1 MLIVGWGGNCKVMGE
16 VGLVDCPNCN
26 NTASWQVVET
36 SKQACLYFVRVAKWK
51 RQYFCVCPVCSCGT
65 ELQNREQAQ
74 DVLLRALESH
84 EKSKIANAILREAGI
99 DIEAYLDQSSDEA
112 R

>member
-1 MLIVGWGGNCKVMGE
+1 MLIFGWGGNCKIMGE

-36 SKQACLYFVRVAKWK
+36 SKRASLYFIPVAKWQ

-65 ELQNREQAQ
+65 ELGNREQAQ
-74 DVLLRALESH
+74 DLLLKALENR
-84 EKSKIANAILREAGI
+84 EKSKIANAIIREAGI
-99 DIEAYLDQSSDEA
+99 DIDKYLDQSSDEPQ
-112 R
+112 